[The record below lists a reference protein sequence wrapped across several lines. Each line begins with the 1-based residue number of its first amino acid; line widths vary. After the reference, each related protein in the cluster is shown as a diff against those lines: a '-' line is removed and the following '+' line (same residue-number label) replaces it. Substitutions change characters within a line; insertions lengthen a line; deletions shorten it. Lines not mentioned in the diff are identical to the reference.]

1 MRGKA
6 GQDMAGARKS
16 GGGGGDRP
24 LTAQQ
29 LENAALHYLGRFAS
43 SSANLRRILIRK
55 VARAGAGEEGEALV
69 DALVARYLAS
79 GLLDDR
85 AYAAQTATSLV
96 RRGASRY
103 GIAGKLKQKGVDP
116 DLVAEALGE
125 LASAGNSELQAAC
138 ALARRRRLG
147 PYRTAAMRAQWRQ
160 KDMASLARAGFGLDI
175 ARRVLDVPDVAA
187 LEALARGEDEA

>member
-1 MRGKA
+1 
-6 GQDMAGARKS
+6 MAGARKS
-16 GGGGGDRP
+16 GGGGDRP

-55 VARAGAGEEGEALV
+55 VARAGAGDDGEALV
-69 DALVARYLAS
+69 EALVARYLAS

-85 AYAAQTATSLV
+85 AYAVQTATRLA

-103 GIAGKLKQKGVDP
+103 GIAAKLRQKGVGP
-116 DLVAEALGE
+116 DLVEETFGE

-147 PYRTAAMRAQWRQ
+147 PYRTAALRAQWRQ

-175 ARRVLDVPDVAA
+175 ARRVLEAPDVAA
-187 LEALARGEDEA
+187 LETLARGEDEA

>member
-1 MRGKA
+1 
-6 GQDMAGARKS
+6 MAGARKS
-16 GGGGGDRP
+16 GGGGDRP

-43 SSANLRRILIRK
+43 SGANLRRILIRK
-55 VARAGAGEEGEALV
+55 VARAGAVEEGEALV
-69 DALVARYLAS
+69 DALIARYLAS

-85 AYAAQTATSLV
+85 VYAVQTATSLA

-103 GIAGKLKQKGVDP
+103 GIAGKLRQKGVGP
-116 DLVAEALGE
+116 ELIEEALGG
-125 LASAGNSELQAAC
+125 LASAGTGELQAAC

-147 PYRTAAMRAQWRQ
+147 PYRAAALRAQWRQ

-175 ARRVLDVPDVAA
+175 ARRVLDMPDVAA
-187 LEALARGEDEA
+187 LEALARGEEEA

>member
-1 MRGKA
+1 
-6 GQDMAGARKS
+6 MAGARKS

-29 LENAALHYLGRFAS
+29 LENAALYYLGRFAS
-43 SSANLRRILIRK
+43 SSANLRRILLRK
-55 VARAGAGEEGEALV
+55 VARAGAGDEGEALV

-85 AYAAQTATSLV
+85 AYAVQTATSLA
-96 RRGASRY
+96 RRGVSRY
-103 GIAGKLKQKGVDP
+103 GIAGKLKQKGVGSG
-116 DLVAEALGE
+116 LVEETLGE
-125 LASAGNSELQAAC
+125 LASGGNSELQAAC

-147 PYRTAAMRAQWRQ
+147 PYRNASLRAQWRQ

-175 ARRVLDVPDVAA
+175 ARRVLDAADVAA
-187 LEALARGEDEA
+187 LEALARGEEEA